1 MVLTKLMALMKLMG
15 LEKLIDGSD
24 EICLM
29 DLTNFSG
36 SGCEKYGSEIVVVY
50 HSTTPF
56 PCLGR
61 RIFCVRKN
69 CYL

>member
-1 MVLTKLMALMKLMG
+1 MVLMKLMALMKLMG

-50 HSTTPF
+50 HSTPF